1 MEVPMDTRKEQGFT
15 LVELMVV
22 IVLIGLLAGTVGVG
36 VFGILG
42 KGKKTI
48 AQNQIKSFQEAIGL
62 YYIDK
67 NQYPAALEDLMTP
80 SSEGEPFMEDVP
92 ADPWDEAYIY
102 DPAGGTTRRYLIFSK
117 GEDRLEGTDDDIS
130 SERAVKE

>member
-1 MEVPMDTRKEQGFT
+1 MSTRREVGFT

-36 VFGILG
+36 VFGILT

-67 NQYPAALEDLMTP
+67 NEYPAALADLMTP
-80 SSEGEPFMEDVP
+80 SSEGEPFMDDVP
-92 ADPWDEAYIY
+92 ADPWDEQYVY
-102 DPAGGTTRRYLIFSK
+102 EPTGGTTRRYIIYSK
-117 GEDRLEGTDDDIS
+117 GEDRIEGTEDDIT
-130 SERAVKE
+130 SERTTQE